1 MISSWFGEKWLAAP
15 ATWIKSIPFYKK
27 INFCKILQKSHLS
40 TLFLQYFLKK
50 LQRRHAGPQKGP
62 NFGAEQNCS
71 NALYVHSKNTTRNP
85 AEDEQKHEKKDKK
98 SSKKSKKSKKS
109 DKQNSTPED
118 TAKAAKRAEME
129 KKRQAM
135 MENANEYQTNRER
148 KAADN
153 KLKQEAVDA
162 LDKGVD
168 GQRKGASFLGDV
180 KMAMAGGQS
189 MEQRI
194 RSRKGMQ
201 QRRDVDFDKNQWK
214 GWVNSWLEFMVYV

>member
-1 MISSWFGEKWLAAP
+1 
-15 ATWIKSIPFYKK
+15 
-27 INFCKILQKSHLS
+27 
-40 TLFLQYFLKK
+40 
-50 LQRRHAGPQKGP
+50 
-62 NFGAEQNCS
+62 
-71 NALYVHSKNTTRNP
+71 
-85 AEDEQKHEKKDKK
+85 
-98 SSKKSKKSKKS
+98 
-109 DKQNSTPED
+109 
-118 TAKAAKRAEME
+118 
-129 KKRQAM
+129 

-214 GWVNSWLEFMVYV
+214 G